1 MTKKNNIRDR
11 RKVLSRFF
19 NNCAKAHIFK
29 RTYVCSIMFRRS
41 EYEAVRKRRTD
52 TSTAIQ
58 LSDSA
63 RVFTPRHMRHR
74 NAYPKKKQNKR
85 L

>member
-1 MTKKNNIRDR
+1 M
-11 RKVLSRFF
+11 
-19 NNCAKAHIFK
+19 FK
-29 RTYVCSIMFRRS
+29 RTYVCSIMFRLS

-52 TSTAIQ
+52 TPTAIQ

-74 NAYPKKKQNKR
+74 NAYPKKNRIKDFKSASAFIADALLYFR
-85 L
+85 